1 MQSPP
6 YRIKSIINSAREI
19 LFDNYPE
26 AYRWGDLMLLRFL
39 YEGIQKLNMIRPES
53 RYNGMTL
60 VDFSEPDLSGSDNE
74 ESNQML
80 IEEEMAKDFPVNSR
94 WKDAI
99 VHYICARAFQLDES
113 DTMNAQ
119 RYSEHMSMFTTWA
132 KM

>member
-1 MQSPP
+1 MVV
-6 YRIKSIINSAREI
+6 KNKAIIQSAREI
-19 LFDNYPE
+19 LFDTYPE

-53 RYNGMTL
+53 RYIGMD
-60 VDFSEPDLSGSDNE
+60 VVEIDIPDLIEAGD
-74 ESNQML
+74 ESEIKAQ
-80 IEEEMAKDFPVNSR
+80 IEVAMGTDFPINSR

-113 DTMNAQ
+113 DTMNAS
-119 RYSEHMSMFTTWA
+119 RYSEHMGLFTTWA